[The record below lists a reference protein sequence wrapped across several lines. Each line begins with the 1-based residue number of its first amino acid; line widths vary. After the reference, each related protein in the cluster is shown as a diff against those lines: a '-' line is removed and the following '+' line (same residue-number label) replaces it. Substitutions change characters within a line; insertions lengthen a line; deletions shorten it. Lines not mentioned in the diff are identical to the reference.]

1 LDSSLLATS
10 NLLLSL
16 MSPDDLALLA
26 PDLEKITLTRR
37 QVLTA
42 PGQQIEHVYFLEGGV
57 ASVVSNSA
65 DAVMTEVGVFGRE
78 GLSSISVLLGS
89 DRSPHETFLQVDGTS
104 AYRIG
109 VDRFRAAIAESPRLK
124 DLLLRYVQTFLI
136 QVANS
141 VASNAHS
148 RIEARLAR
156 WLLMCHD
163 RIDGDDV
170 HLTHEFMSMMV
181 AAQRT
186 GVTLTLHILEGAGI
200 IQSQR
205 ARITILDRDKLE
217 ALAGDSY
224 GQPEAEYRRLIG
236 PMGRGQVTGSHR
248 FSIENSTNTREER
261 G

>member
-1 LDSSLLATS
+1 
-10 NLLLSL
+10 

-26 PDLEKITLTRR
+26 PHLEKIPLTRR
-37 QVLTA
+37 QVLTV
-42 PGQQIEHVYFLEGGV
+42 PGQPIEHVYFLEGGV
-57 ASVVSNSA
+57 ASVVSTSA
-65 DAVMTEVGVFGRE
+65 DSVMTEVGIIGRE
-78 GLSSISVLLGS
+78 GLSSLPVLLGS
-89 DRSPHETFLQVDGTS
+89 DRSPHETFLQIDGAP
-104 AYRIG
+104 AYRIA
-109 VDRFRAAIAESPRLK
+109 VDRFRDAIAQSPRLK

-136 QVANS
+136 QIANS
-141 VASNAHS
+141 VVSNAHS
-148 RIEARLAR
+148 RIEVRLAR

-163 RIDGDDV
+163 RIDGDEV

-217 ALAGDSY
+217 ELAGECY

-236 PMGRGQVTGSHR
+236 PMGRAHM
-248 FSIENSTNTREER
+248 TRAH
-261 G
+261 

>member
-1 LDSSLLATS
+1 
-10 NLLLSL
+10 
-16 MSPDDLALLA
+16 MHPEDLALLS
-26 PDLEKITLTRR
+26 PNLEKVTLARR
-37 QVLTA
+37 QVLA
-42 PGQQIEHVYFLEGGV
+42 VPGQPIEHVYFLEDGV
-57 ASVVSNSA
+57 ASVVAASGDST
-65 DAVMTEVGVFGRE
+65 MTEVGIFGRE
-78 GLSSISVLLGS
+78 GLSAISVLLGS

-104 AYRIG
+104 ALRIG
-109 VDRFRAAIAESPRLK
+109 ADRFRAAIADSPRLK
-124 DLLLRYVQTFLI
+124 ELLLRYVQTFLT
-136 QVANS
+136 QVAYS

-148 RIEARLAR
+148 RIEVRLAR

-163 RIDGDDV
+163 RIDGDEV

-217 ALAGDSY
+217 ELAGDSY

-236 PMGRGQVTGSHR
+236 PIGRGPVTRPH
-248 FSIENSTNTREER
+248 
-261 G
+261 

>member
-1 LDSSLLATS
+1 LHASVPTTA
-10 NLLLSL
+10 NLLLSA
-16 MSPDDLALLA
+16 MRPQDFALLS
-26 PDLEKITLTRR
+26 PHLEKVALTRR
-37 QVLTA
+37 QTLA
-42 PGQQIEHVYFLEGGV
+42 RAGQPVEHIYFLEDGV
-57 ASVVSNSA
+57 ASVVSGGVDS
-65 DAVMTEVGVFGRE
+65 DVTEVGIFGRE

-89 DRSPHETFLQVDGTS
+89 DLCPYETYLQVDGSS
-104 AYRIG
+104 AFRIG
-109 VDRFRAAIAESPRLK
+109 IDPFRAAIGQSASLK
-124 DLLLRYVQTFLI
+124 DLLLRYVHTFLI

-148 RIEARLAR
+148 RIEVRLAR

-170 HLTHEFMSMMV
+170 HLTHEFMSMMI

-205 ARITILDRDKLE
+205 ARITILDRGKLE
-217 ALAGDSY
+217 QLAGESY

-236 PMGRGQVTGSHR
+236 PMAGDK
-248 FSIENSTNTREER
+248 
-261 G
+261 

>member
-1 LDSSLLATS
+1 LDSSLLATT
-10 NLLLSL
+10 NFLLGA
-16 MSPDDLALLA
+16 MHPDDLALLS
-26 PDLEKITLTRR
+26 PHLEKVTLGRR
-37 QVLTA
+37 QVLTVS
-42 PGQQIEHVYFLEGGV
+42 GQPIEYVYFLEDGV
-57 ASVVSNSA
+57 ASVMATSGES
-65 DAVMTEVGVFGRE
+65 VMTEVGIFGRE

-89 DRSPHETFLQVDGTS
+89 DRSPHETFLQLDSTS
-104 AYRIG
+104 AFRIG
-109 VDRFRAAIAESPRLK
+109 ADQFRAAIAASPRLK

-136 QVANS
+136 QIANS

-148 RIEARLAR
+148 RIEVRLAR

-217 ALAGDSY
+217 ELAGDSY

-236 PMGRGQVTGSHR
+236 PIGRGPM
-248 FSIENSTNTREER
+248 TRTH
-261 G
+261 

>member
-1 LDSSLLATS
+1 LDSSLLATT
-10 NLLLSL
+10 NLLLGA
-16 MSPDDLALLA
+16 MHPEDLALLS
-26 PDLEKITLTRR
+26 PNLEKVTLARR
-37 QVLTA
+37 QVLA
-42 PGQQIEHVYFLEGGV
+42 VPGQPIEHVYFLEDGV
-57 ASVVSNSA
+57 ASVVAASGDST
-65 DAVMTEVGVFGRE
+65 MTEVGIFGRE
-78 GLSSISVLLGS
+78 GLSAISVLLGS

-104 AYRIG
+104 ALRIG
-109 VDRFRAAIAESPRLK
+109 ADRFRAAIADSPRLK
-124 DLLLRYVQTFLI
+124 ELLLRYVQTFLT
-136 QVANS
+136 QVAYS

-148 RIEARLAR
+148 RIEVRLAR

-163 RIDGDDV
+163 RIDGDEV

-217 ALAGDSY
+217 ELAGDSY

-236 PMGRGQVTGSHR
+236 PIGRGPVTRPH
-248 FSIENSTNTREER
+248 
-261 G
+261 

>member
-1 LDSSLLATS
+1 
-10 NLLLSL
+10 
-16 MSPDDLALLA
+16 MSPEDLALLA

-37 QVLTA
+37 QVLTT
-42 PGQQIEHVYFLEGGV
+42 PGQQIEHVYFLEDGV

-78 GLSSISVLLGS
+78 GLSSIAVLLGS
-89 DRSPHETFLQVDGTS
+89 DRSPHETFLQLDGTS

-109 VDRFRAAIAESPRLK
+109 VDPFRAAIAGSPRLK

-141 VASNAHS
+141 VVSNAHS
-148 RIEARLAR
+148 RIEVRLAR

-163 RIDGDDV
+163 RIDGDEV

-217 ALAGDSY
+217 ELAGDSY
-224 GQPEAEYRRLIG
+224 GQREAEYRRLIG
-236 PMGRGQVTGSHR
+236 PIGRGQVTRSH
-248 FSIENSTNTREER
+248 
-261 G
+261 

>member
-1 LDSSLLATS
+1 
-10 NLLLSL
+10 
-16 MSPDDLALLA
+16 
-26 PDLEKITLTRR
+26 
-37 QVLTA
+37 
-42 PGQQIEHVYFLEGGV
+42 V
-57 ASVVSNSA
+57 A
-65 DAVMTEVGVFGRE
+65 TEVGIFGRE
-78 GLSSISVLLGS
+78 GLSSIPVLLGS
-89 DRSPHETFLQVDGTS
+89 DRSPYQTFLQIDGTS

-109 VDRFRAAIAESPRLK
+109 ADRFRDAIARSARLK
-124 DLLLRYVQTFLI
+124 NLLLRYVQTFLI
-136 QVANS
+136 QIANS

-163 RIDGDDV
+163 RIDGDEV
-170 HLTHEFMSMMV
+170 HLTHEFLSMMV

-217 ALAGDSY
+217 ELAGDSY

-236 PMGRGQVTGSHR
+236 PIGRGQVTR
-248 FSIENSTNTREER
+248 TR
-261 G
+261 

>member
-1 LDSSLLATS
+1 MDSSLLATT
-10 NLLLSL
+10 NLLLGA
-16 MSPDDLALLA
+16 MHPEDLALLS
-26 PDLEKITLTRR
+26 PNLEKVTLARR
-37 QVLTA
+37 QVLA
-42 PGQQIEHVYFLEGGV
+42 VPGQPIEHVYFLEDGV
-57 ASVVSNSA
+57 ASVVAASGDST
-65 DAVMTEVGVFGRE
+65 MTEVGIFGRE
-78 GLSSISVLLGS
+78 GLSAISVLLGS

-104 AYRIG
+104 ALRIG
-109 VDRFRAAIAESPRLK
+109 ADRFRAAIADSPRLK
-124 DLLLRYVQTFLI
+124 ELLLRYVQTFLT
-136 QVANS
+136 QVAYS

-148 RIEARLAR
+148 RIEVRLAR

-163 RIDGDDV
+163 RIDGDEV

-217 ALAGDSY
+217 ELAGDSY

-236 PMGRGQVTGSHR
+236 PIGRGPVTRPH
-248 FSIENSTNTREER
+248 
-261 G
+261 

>member
-1 LDSSLLATS
+1 MDSSLLATT
-10 NLLLSL
+10 NFLLGAMDREDIALLS
-16 MSPDDLALLA
+16 
-26 PDLEKITLTRR
+26 PDLEKVMLDRR
-37 QVLTA
+37 QVLA
-42 PGQQIEHVYFLEGGV
+42 VPGQPIDYIYFLEDGV
-57 ASVVSNSA
+57 ASVVATSGDST
-65 DAVMTEVGVFGRE
+65 MTEVGVFGRE
-78 GLSSISVLLGS
+78 GLSGISVLLGS

-104 AYRIG
+104 AFRIG
-109 VDRFRAAIAESPRLK
+109 ADRFRAAVGASPRLK
-124 DLLLRYVQTFLI
+124 DLLLRYVQTFLT

-148 RIEARLAR
+148 RIEVRLAR

-163 RIDGDDV
+163 RIDGDEV

-217 ALAGDSY
+217 ELAGDSY

-236 PMGRGQVTGSHR
+236 PIGRGQMARTH
-248 FSIENSTNTREER
+248 
-261 G
+261 

>member
-1 LDSSLLATS
+1 MDSSLPATT
-10 NLLLSL
+10 NILLGA
-16 MSPDDLALLA
+16 MHPDDLALLS
-26 PDLEKITLTRR
+26 PHLEKVTLTRR
-37 QVLTA
+37 QVLTV
-42 PGQQIEHVYFLEGGV
+42 PGQPIEHVYFLDDGV
-57 ASVVSNSA
+57 ASVVATSGDST
-65 DAVMTEVGVFGRE
+65 MTEVGIIGRE

-104 AYRIG
+104 AFRISAE
-109 VDRFRAAIAESPRLK
+109 RFRAAIAASPRLK
-124 DLLLRYVQTFLI
+124 DLLLRYVQTFLT

-148 RIEARLAR
+148 RIEVRLAR

-217 ALAGDSY
+217 ELAGDSY

-236 PMGRGQVTGSHR
+236 PIGRGQVTR
-248 FSIENSTNTREER
+248 TY
-261 G
+261 

>member
-1 LDSSLLATS
+1 LDSSLLAST
-10 NLLLSL
+10 NLLLGA
-16 MSPDDLALLA
+16 MHPEDLALLS
-26 PDLEKITLTRR
+26 PNLEKVTLARR
-37 QVLTA
+37 QVLA
-42 PGQQIEHVYFLEGGV
+42 VPGQPIEHVYFLEDGV
-57 ASVVSNSA
+57 ASVVAASGDST
-65 DAVMTEVGVFGRE
+65 MTEVGIFGRE
-78 GLSSISVLLGS
+78 GLSAISVLLGS

-104 AYRIG
+104 ALRIG
-109 VDRFRAAIAESPRLK
+109 ADRFRAAIADSPRLK
-124 DLLLRYVQTFLI
+124 ELLLRYVQTFLT
-136 QVANS
+136 QVAYS

-148 RIEARLAR
+148 RIEVRLAR

-163 RIDGDDV
+163 RIDGDEV

-217 ALAGDSY
+217 ELAGDSY

-236 PMGRGQVTGSHR
+236 PIGRGPVTRPH
-248 FSIENSTNTREER
+248 
-261 G
+261 